1 MKMEFNSTGL
11 DGSAR
16 TILIVDD
23 MEANRAVLC
32 RRLERFGYGVLSVD
46 SGAAAL
52 SIVAHSVPDIILLD
66 YMMPQMNGIEVLRTL
81 RANPAT
87 RDVPV
92 IMVTA
97 RAESEATVEALDAGA
112 DDYVTKPID
121 FEVLRARIEAQL
133 SKRTDS
139 TDLRRANAA
148 LDERVTVRS
157 MALADIE
164 FELKEEIQR
173 RKTLES
179 QIGKLPVQPAD
190 KISSD
195 PSLAPLLEKIGS
207 QFDAVFTAI
216 TTGRTPNLAQMAD
229 LKTNIEEAR
238 RLATG

>member
-1 MKMEFNSTGL
+1 MEFNSTGL

-32 RRLERFGYGVLSVD
+32 RRMERFGYGVLSVD

-87 RDVPV
+87 QDVPV

-97 RAESEATVEALDAGA
+97 RAESEATVEALEAGA

-121 FEVLRARIEAQL
+121 FEVLKARVEAQL

-164 FELKEEIQR
+164 FELKEEIRR
-173 RKTLES
+173 RKELES
-179 QIGKLPVQPAD
+179 QIGKLTVQPAD
-190 KISSD
+190 RISSD
-195 PSLAPLLEKIGS
+195 PSLEPLMEKIVL

-216 TTGRTPNLAQMAD
+216 TTGRTPNLAQMAE
-229 LKTNIEEAR
+229 LKANIEEAR
-238 RLATG
+238 RLAAG

>member
-1 MKMEFNSTGL
+1 MEFNSTGL